1 VTQPSG
7 LRDGELEELL
17 LRAYLEVQRDQEEKG
32 ALPRSGQNVLSRF
45 RVVFECL
52 AAIQLGLLVACVTIL
67 LNFLVVVKI
76 LHLDVS
82 RYLGFLLPM

>member
-1 VTQPSG
+1 MKLTA
-7 LRDGELEELL
+7 RN
-17 LRAYLEVQRDQEEKG
+17 
-32 ALPRSGQNVLSRF
+32 RSTFLTFLGV
-45 RVVFECL
+45 
-52 AAIQLGLLVACVTIL
+52 GLLVACVTIL